1 MGTEDLTRP
10 FVDQRFVA
18 IHPLSESAGGKPIGG
33 VLRLHFEL
41 QSLLLRLALLQA
53 HGGDRRHRESY
64 AGHPSIIWLMTISL
78 QNVGSDDLS
87 IVAGYRRQGRPH
99 ACGVAGGIDSSI
111 GYALEIFIQFQAA
124 FADGDVPRR

>member
-1 MGTEDLTRP
+1 MRAENLTRSL
-10 FVDQRFVA
+10 FDQRFIA
-18 IHPLSESAGGKPIGG
+18 IHPLRETAGGIPIGR

-87 IVAGYRRQGRPH
+87 IVAGCWRQWPPH
-99 ACGVAGGIDSSI
+99 AYVVSCGLRSSI
-111 GYALEIFIQFQAA
+111 RCALELF
-124 FADGDVPRR
+124 